1 MDRGVLPYAKSN
13 THMGLHNSLDN
24 VENIIA
30 ALLRDVHN
38 RHGLV
43 FNERS
48 LRLTTDV
55 VRRRVLNEGVSFL
68 TKTLPKLGKAF
79 DKALAL
85 ESKLNA
91 SEFGFATDNGM
102 KTPKFLGEFFNLVL
116 DHDGQPL
123 PNPCIAS
130 IKVLREILFV
140 FYKYELPYTDKQEEE
155 VISKFVRTEEDLST
169 VSSHLNSVETCLDK
183 SYNTRRRRFDTSS
196 QVAVAR
202 EARILLSN
210 LFGYRSNRWTSKDN
224 FLAGQH
230 PSVACFDPQNIV
242 PSHGPGVVATKQRLW
257 EKFEFTN
264 VSGRITSIYPY
275 DAFFCASLGHV
286 CDRHDSHQGVT
297 DRDLSARVLLV
308 PKDSRGPRLISCEP
322 VDFQWVQQGLG
333 RAIVDWVENNPLT
346 KWNVFFTNQQPNQ
359 FGSLLGSQTGKYS
372 TLDLN
377 EASDRVSVDLVRL
390 LFPPHLYEYLAACRS
405 LSTELPDG
413 KVLTLKKFAPMG
425 SSLCFPI
432 LALSVWAI
440 LTAGAPD
447 ADTRDGILVYGDD
460 VVVPSAYAENA
471 MKHLESFG
479 LKVNRDKSCTKGL
492 FRESCGVDAFKGINV
507 TPVRIRTIW
516 SSEPRPDVYTSWIAY
531 ANSFYDRQYYETYDL
546 IVGELIRIYGP
557 IPETSQGLTCPSLR
571 AVPVGMRP
579 LPRRCNASL
588 QKLEYKCWDVKSP
601 VITRTIDGWLM
612 LLRYFTE
619 GQKPISTFNNGH
631 HENNAANAV
640 FGISHESPFSVSSYT
655 KRGTI
660 KLVRRWR

>member
-1 MDRGVLPYAKSN
+1 MDRGVLLYAKSN

-30 ALLRDVHN
+30 ALLLDVHN

-48 LRLTTDV
+48 LRLTTNV
-55 VRRRVLNEGVSFL
+55 LRRRVLNEGTSFL

-85 ESKLNA
+85 ETPLNA
-91 SEFGFATDNGM
+91 TKLGFSTEDGV
-102 KTPKFLGEFFNLVL
+102 KTPKFLGEFFSRVL
-116 DHDGQPL
+116 DRDGQPL
-123 PNPCIAS
+123 TDPCITS
-130 IKVLREILFV
+130 IKVIRDILFV
-140 FYKYELPYTDKQEEE
+140 FYKYELPYTDKQEKE
-155 VISKFVRTEEDLST
+155 VITKFVRTEDDLST
-169 VSSHLNSVETCLDK
+169 ISSSLKTLEALLDK
-183 SYNTRRRRFDTSS
+183 GCNDRRRRFDTSS
-196 QVAVAR
+196 QIAVAR

-210 LFGYRSNRWTSKDN
+210 LFGSDSSRWTDKAKYLDGSS
-224 FLAGQH
+224 
-230 PSVACFDPQNIV
+230 SVRSCFDPQNIV

-257 EKFEFTN
+257 GKFEFTN
-264 VSGRITSIYPY
+264 VSGRITSKYPFDEY
-275 DAFFCASLGHV
+275 FCSSLGHV
-286 CDRHDSHQGVT
+286 CDRHDKHMLVT
-297 DRDLSARVLLV
+297 DRDLPARVLLV

-333 RAIVDWVENNPLT
+333 RAIVDWVENHPIT

-359 FGSLLGSQTGKYS
+359 FGSLLGSLAGKYS

-390 LFPPHLYEYLAACRS
+390 LFPPHIYEYLAACRS

-413 KVLTLKKFAPMG
+413 SILPLNKFAPMG

-432 LALSVWAI
+432 LALTVWAI

-447 ADTRDGILVYGDD
+447 ADTREGILVYGDD
-460 VVVPSAYAENA
+460 VVVPTAYAENA

-516 SSEPRPDVYTSWIAY
+516 SSSPRPDVYTSWIAY
-531 ANSFYDRQYYETYDL
+531 ANSFYDKQYYETYDL
-546 IVGELIRIYGP
+546 IVSHLVHVYGP
-557 IPETSQGLTCPSLR
+557 IPEMSQGLTCPSLR
-571 AVPVGMRP
+571 VAPVGMRP
-579 LPRRCNASL
+579 LPRRCNKSL

-601 VITRTIDGWLM
+601 VIVKTIDGWLM

-619 GQKPISTFNNGH
+619 GQKPSSTSNSGH
-631 HENNAANAV
+631 HEKRPTNV
-640 FGISHESPFSVSSYT
+640 ESSFSVGQYT
-655 KRGTI
+655 RRSTSM
-660 KLVRRWR
+660 LVRRWR